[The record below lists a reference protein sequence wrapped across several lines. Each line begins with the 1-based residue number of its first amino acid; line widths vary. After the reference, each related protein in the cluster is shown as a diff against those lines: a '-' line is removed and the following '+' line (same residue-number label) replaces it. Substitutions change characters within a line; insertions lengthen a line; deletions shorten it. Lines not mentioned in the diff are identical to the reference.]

1 MLIGNR
7 TTVVFSAT
15 TAEFGYGN
23 FEPAPLKPPAGGG
36 SFRRRRTDA
45 CSSSVLHAWL
55 LDLLPLL
62 RDSPWETAMR
72 VRLWYR

>member
-1 MLIGNR
+1 VLIGNR

-36 SFRRRRTDA
+36 SFLTIWESGGFLRGLQNSAPARVDA
-45 CSSSVLHAWL
+45 A
-55 LDLLPLL
+55 
-62 RDSPWETAMR
+62 
-72 VRLWYR
+72 